1 MKLPPA
7 GVWIGRGLAVLG
19 LAAVVRAVMAADVWA
34 LVAALG
40 GFVAA
45 IGLALGPLVRVWLA
59 EAPPTRPSDFHHMLD
74 LLRRAHG
81 ARGGWVV
88 GLEETEF
95 AVVGEP
101 RPDRAARARGA
112 ALVQLA
118 SVDGRAHVAREPAGT
133 YVAVGDFP
141 FGAGVL
147 LPQPDAAA
155 PLVERVADELRRLVA
170 GMRLAQWRE
179 AAEQPTQLVSKQLAA
194 IAGGAQT
201 LEGIAKA
208 GVALAQQITQRGAAI
223 VLQGVGSGAGEARV
237 IAVSTAADSRLEWLT
252 LSSDAPAQR
261 AITSRVPVASQGAE
275 DVFGSALPDRR
286 RQDRA
291 GTAYPLLD
299 GHFAI
304 GALVVMGLPLAA
316 GTPAGDQLQRLVAE
330 LGSRLAAARALHEA
344 EQRAVR
350 DPLTGLRNRREFE
363 RALGQHG
370 SKAPPVTALI
380 YADLDHFKKLND
392 SLGHAAGDAA
402 LRHVARI
409 LESAVRDKDLV
420 ARIGGEEFAVWMP
433 QTPIESGLEIAERIR
448 ATVEFTIWRWSGD
461 AYALSVSCGVAG
473 YPDTV
478 RDLANLA
485 SAADAALYAA
495 KQGGRNR
502 VERAHGDVTRYTG

>member
-19 LAAVVRAVMAADVWA
+19 LAAVVRAVVAADVWA

-40 GFVAA
+40 GFLAA
-45 IGLALGPLVRVWLA
+45 TGLALAPLVRLWLSD
-59 EAPPTRPSDFHHMLD
+59 EPIVRPSDFLHVLD

-81 ARGGWVV
+81 ARAGWVV
-88 GLEETEF
+88 GSDDTELEVT
-95 AVVGEP
+95 GKGDM
-101 RPDRAARARGA
+101 DRAALERGA
-112 ALVQLA
+112 ALVRLA
-118 SVDGRAHVAREPAGT
+118 SVDGRAHVAREPAGS
-133 YVAVGDFP
+133 YIAVGDFP
-141 FGAGVL
+141 FGAGLL
-147 LPQPDAAA
+147 LPPPDATPQVAEAVAA
-155 PLVERVADELRRLVA
+155 ELRRLVA
-170 GMRLAQWRE
+170 NMRVAELRD
-179 AAEQPTQLVSKQLAA
+179 AAERPAQLVSKRLAT

-208 GVALAQQITQRGAAI
+208 GVTLAQQISERGAAI
-223 VLQGVGSGAGEARV
+223 VLQGLGSAQGEARIV
-237 IAVSTAADSRLEWLT
+237 AVSTAADSRLEWLT
-252 LSSDAPAQR
+252 VAADAPAVR
-261 AITSRVPVASQGAE
+261 AINSRLPVASQGAE

-286 RQDRA
+286 RQERA

-304 GALVVMGLPLAA
+304 GALVVMGAPIAT

-330 LGSRLAAARALHEA
+330 LGSRLAAARAVHEA

-363 RALGQHG
+363 RALGLHG
-370 SKAPPVTALI
+370 TKAPPIATLI

-392 SLGHAAGDAA
+392 TLGHAAGDAA

-409 LESAVRDKDLV
+409 LEGAVRDKDLV

-433 QTPIESGLEIAERIR
+433 HSPIESGLEVAERIR
-448 ATVEFTIWRWSGD
+448 RTVESTPWRWSGEVHP
-461 AYALSVSCGVAG
+461 LSVSCGVAG
-473 YPDTV
+473 FPDTV
-478 RDLANLA
+478 RDLANLR

-495 KQGGRNR
+495 KEGGRNR
-502 VERAHGDVTRYTG
+502 VERAHGDVTR